1 MAEDTTRLV
10 AFKLPDHL
18 LNRLDALVEQIGVG
32 NRSDHLRRALEE
44 YVARYE
50 QTGALAAKTI

>member
-10 AFKLPDHL
+10 AFKLPVTL
-18 LNRLDALVEQIGVG
+18 LDRLDALVEQMGLG
-32 NRSDHLRRALEE
+32 NRSDHLRRALDE

-50 QTGALAAKTI
+50 QTGAIAAKTT